1 LSDKNIENKFRAK
14 AGDVLIAMTGAT
26 IGKYAIVPLTDYPIY
41 VNQRVGYFNL
51 GDKPTSKLPFL
62 INSLNQSYFRQSV
75 FTLANG
81 AAQPNISNEQINKIP
96 LLLPESS
103 YLNRFNQSLKAQ
115 YDKIL
120 SNQLENQKL
129 VELRDW
135 LLPMLMNGQVQIN

>member
-1 LSDKNIENKFRAK
+1 
-14 AGDVLIAMTGAT
+14 
-26 IGKYAIVPLTDYPIY
+26 
-41 VNQRVGYFNL
+41 
-51 GDKPTSKLPFL
+51 
-62 INSLNQSYFRQSV
+62 LNQSYFRQSV